1 MYRVNFN
8 GFPLHD
14 LRDERLVLRD
24 PDTHLA
30 VGEAGSMRFLIDADH
45 PHANQ
50 LTRLKGVLELW
61 DDRMRIFKGRIRKD
75 TRDFLLSR
83 EIEVEGLLAC
93 LNDSI
98 IPPFNF
104 PEDFQDDADY
114 QAAAESGNVVKFFL
128 GWLLDQHNSQVTGSA
143 QKIQLGEV
151 TVADPNNFITR
162 ASSEYLTTMDVVRKK
177 LEQLMGGY
185 LLADYSGDTTV
196 LHYYADLPLTNIQTV
211 EFGENLLDLV
221 TILDSAETYTAIL
234 PIGADGLTIAG
245 LPDGEI
251 SPGIWKIGRIIYSQE
266 AEEAVDGRITRTVV
280 WDDVTLAE
288 NLQTKA
294 TALLTGEG
302 VMTAQTI
309 SVRAADLGPLEGLPR
324 FVVGRH
330 VQLNSTPHG
339 FSAAYPLMEL
349 EPDLLDPGNTEIT
362 MGATFKSST
371 DIAHKNQMATEERQ
385 NQQQIELE
393 EQKGSLTELAQTTLT
408 QITSAI
414 QTCESIIFSALE
426 DYIRTSDFETYQ
438 QTVQSQLSILSDE
451 IALRFTEVTERVT
464 EVDGDLQK
472 TVETLTKHFEFGL
485 DGLVIKAG
493 EHAMQ
498 LKLDNGLI
506 LFMRDGQQFGW
517 WDGVDFHTGNIIID
531 VTERAQFGNFAFVPR
546 SNGSLS
552 FLKVSG

>member
-14 LRDERLVLRD
+14 LRDERLVLRE

-30 VGEAGSMRFLIDADH
+30 VGEAGSMKFIIDADH
-45 PHANQ
+45 PNANQ

-61 DDRMRIFKGRIRKD
+61 DDRTRIFKGRIRKD
-75 TRDFLLSR
+75 TRDFDLSR

-104 PEDFQDDADY
+104 PGDFEDDAGY
-114 QAAAESGNVVKFFL
+114 QAAAAQGGNVVRFFL
-128 GWLLDQHNSQVTGSA
+128 GWLLDQHNAQVGPD

-151 TVADPNNFITR
+151 TVADPNNYITR
-162 ASSEYLTTMDVVRKK
+162 ASSEYLTTMDAVRKK
-177 LEQLMGGY
+177 LEKLMGGY
-185 LLADYSGDTTV
+185 LVADYSGDTTV
-196 LHYYADLPLTNIQTV
+196 LHYYADLPLTNIQRV

-234 PIGADGLTIAG
+234 PLGADGLTIAD

-251 SPGIWKIGRIIYSQE
+251 SPGIWKSGLIIYSQE
-266 AEEAVDGRITRTVV
+266 AEEAVGGRITRTVE
-280 WDDVTLAE
+280 WDDVTLPS

-309 SVRAADLGPLEGLPR
+309 SVRAADLGPLDGLPR
-324 FVVGRH
+324 FVVGRY

-362 MGATFKSST
+362 MGATIKSST
-371 DIAHKNQMATEERQ
+371 DIAHQNQMATEERQ

-393 EQKGSLTELAQTTLT
+393 EQKGSLTELAQTTLN

-426 DYIRTSDFETYQ
+426 GYTSTSDLEAYQ
-438 QTVQSQLSILSDE
+438 RTVQSQLSILADE
-451 IALRFTEVTERVT
+451 ITLRFTEVTERVA

-472 TVETLTKHFEFGL
+472 TEETLTKHFEFSG

-506 LFMRDGQQFGW
+506 LFLRDGQQFGW

-546 SNGSLS
+546 SDGSLAV
-552 FLKVSG
+552 LKVRD

>member
-1 MYRVNFN
+1 MYTVNFN
-8 GFPLHD
+8 GLPLHD
-14 LRDERLVLRD
+14 LRDERLILRE
-24 PDTHLA
+24 PYVHLA
-30 VGEAGSMRFLIDADH
+30 VGHAGAMSFIIDPGHPYAD
-45 PHANQ
+45 Q
-50 LTRLKGVLELW
+50 LTQLKGTLELW
-61 DDRMRIFKGRIRKD
+61 DDRMRIFKGRIMKD
-75 TRDFLLSR
+75 TRDFHLSR

-104 PEDFQDDADY
+104 PEDFQDDAGY
-114 QAAAESGNVVKFFL
+114 QAAAAQGGNVVRFFL
-128 GWLLDQHNSQVTGSA
+128 GWLLDQHNAQVGDA
-143 QKIQLGEV
+143 QKIELGEV
-151 TVADPNNFITR
+151 TVADPNNYITR
-162 ASSEYLTTMDVVRKK
+162 ASSDYLTTMEVVRKK
-177 LEQLMGGY
+177 LEDLLGGY

-196 LHYYADLPLTNIQTV
+196 LHYYANFPLTNVQEV

-221 TILDSAETYTAIL
+221 SILDSADTYTAIL
-234 PIGADGLTIAG
+234 PVGKDGLTIAD

-251 SPGIWKIGRIIYSQE
+251 SPGIWKSGLIIYSAE
-266 AEEAVDGRITRTVV
+266 AEDTADGRITRKVK
-280 WDDVTLAE
+280 WEDVTEAV

-309 SVRAADLGPLEGLPR
+309 TVQAVDLGPLENLPH
-324 FVVGRH
+324 FVVGRY
-330 VQLNSTPHG
+330 VRLNSTPHG
-339 FSAAYPLMEL
+339 FSVSYPLMKL
-349 EPDLLDPGNTEIT
+349 EPDILDPGNTDIT
-362 MGATFKSST
+362 LGATIKTST
-371 DIAHKNQMATEERQ
+371 DIAHSQQSATEERQ
-385 NQQQIELE
+385 DRQQIELN
-393 EQKGSLTELAQTTLT
+393 EQKGSIAELAQTTLT

-426 DYIRTSDFETYQ
+426 NYVQTSDFETFQ
-438 QTVQSQLSILSDE
+438 QATQSQFSILADE
-451 IALRFTEVTERVT
+451 IFFRFTEVTERVT

-472 TVETLTKHFEFGL
+472 TVETLSKHFEFGL

-531 VTERAQFGNFAFVPR
+531 VTERAQFGDFAFVPR
-546 SNGSLS
+546 SDRSLAI
-552 FLKVSG
+552 LKVRG